1 MAEIK
6 QSREERHARLRLD
19 DVYDAYKEATLAGRW
34 SKEKECYVDPQ
45 GNPTVDPKKVDLEAL
60 VAAIPTVSV
69 WCKCLREIPR
79 YKEKVEKSIRKVIY
93 TSLEKKKTVEEIVN
107 ESAKLVNEVKKAE
120 EKIEEAVEE
129 KQQVFEEVQNPQAN
143 ETTVPITEVTTQS
156 DTSDQIDKAEQ
167 QCKKC
172 METCSSCTEKDEKL
186 KITDIEFTKIEKIFK
201 NKSHEMIESEKFLKQ
216 ENEKLKQKCDEL
228 EKENKILKEK
238 CSAVCNECV
247 PKDKTI
253 QELQKEYDG
262 MKLSYHTVK
271 EAYETLKSK
280 VKSLDDR
287 LCACQRNTK
296 FLEARFEDKQRVLNQ
311 YIDDVAKLKQ
321 ELADKE
327 KLVNK
332 LQSYHASSYILE
344 RIFNITPDGKDS
356 EKNKKGIG
364 SEFHQ
369 VPPPLENNYTFF
381 DGEKVEKAINMV
393 DQLPDNI
400 DVTYTNS
407 DDISDSE
414 VVGKVVESVLAEES
428 TKTDKSESQDENE
441 GSFHDSY
448 LKHSKFE
455 KVVNDDSKGLV
466 YTMIGSDKLYSN
478 NEFPI

>member
-45 GNPTVDPKKVDLEAL
+45 GNSTVDPKKVDLQAL
-60 VAAIPTVSV
+60 IAAIPTVSV
-69 WCKCLREIPR
+69 WCKGLREILR
-79 YKEKVEKSIRKVIY
+79 YKEKVEEGIKKVIY
-93 TSLEKKKTVEEIVN
+93 ASLEKKKKKKTVEEIVE
-107 ESAKLVNEVKKAE
+107 ESNKLVNELKQTSEEGVIT
-120 EKIEEAVEE
+120 EKIQTEPIKSSNTNKIDE
-129 KQQVFEEVQNPQAN
+129 N
-143 ETTVPITEVTTQS
+143 ENKSEN
-156 DTSDQIDKAEQ
+156 KAEQ

-172 METCSSCTEKDEKL
+172 METCSACTEKDEKL
-186 KITDIEFTKIEKIFK
+186 KIRDIEFTKIEKIFK

-216 ENEKLKQKCDEL
+216 ENEKMKQKSDEL

-262 MKLSYHTVK
+262 MKLSYHTIK

-311 YIDDVAKLKQ
+311 YIDDVAKLKK

-344 RIFNITPDGKDS
+344 RIFNITPDGKES
-356 EKNKKGIG
+356 EKNKKGLG
-364 SEFHQ
+364 SEYHQ
-369 VPPPLENNYTFF
+369 VPPPLENNYTFY

-393 DQLPDNI
+393 NQLPDNI
-400 DVTYTNS
+400 DVTYTKS

-428 TKTDKSESQDENE
+428 IETGKSESQDENE
-441 GSFHDSY
+441 GSFHEEY
-448 LKHSKFE
+448 LK
-455 KVVNDDSKGLV
+455 
-466 YTMIGSDKLYSN
+466 KLK
-478 NEFPI
+478 I